1 MNYVM
6 GFKMEYKDNVYSLYL
21 YDEIKPSRYN
31 WDGEFIESTTDANY
45 IREQLDAI
53 PDGADIDI
61 YISSNG
67 GDVKTGLAIYSMLC
81 RKKAKKTAY
90 IDGFACSI
98 ASVIPMAC
106 QRVVMYPTSL
116 IMIHNAS
123 GGFFGNAE
131 QHRQFAN
138 DLDVISSSAVTAYL
152 EKAGDKLDRDTLN
165 KMLNAET
172 WLNAKDCVKYGLC
185 DAIEI
190 PRDNDTIT
198 SMCKTTTFG
207 MYRKLS
213 ETMYNSMCNEQVMQ
227 EDKGIT
233 NGITLEMKAE
243 EVKDTGNNVE
253 PVINREEEKS
263 NDTLEMKI
271 DVDSVED
278 KNSKKSDVNSM
289 IDILFNKLF

>member
-1 MNYVM
+1 MNYAM

-53 PDGADIDI
+53 PDGSDIDI

-253 PVINREEEKS
+253 PVINKEEEKS
-263 NDTLEMKI
+263 NDTLEMKV

>member
-116 IMIHNAS
+116 LMIHNAS
-123 GGFFGNAE
+123 GGFYGNAE

-165 KMLNAET
+165 MMLNAET

-213 ETMYNSMCNEQVMQ
+213 ETMYNAMCNEQDMQ
-227 EDKGIT
+227 TDK
-233 NGITLEMKAE
+233 GITLEMKAE
-243 EVKDTGNNVE
+243 EVKNTGNNVE
-253 PVINREEEKS
+253 PVINKEEEKS
-263 NDTLEMKI
+263 NDTIDMKV

-278 KNSKKSDVNSM
+278 KNSKNSDVNSM
-289 IDILFNKLF
+289 IDILFSKLF